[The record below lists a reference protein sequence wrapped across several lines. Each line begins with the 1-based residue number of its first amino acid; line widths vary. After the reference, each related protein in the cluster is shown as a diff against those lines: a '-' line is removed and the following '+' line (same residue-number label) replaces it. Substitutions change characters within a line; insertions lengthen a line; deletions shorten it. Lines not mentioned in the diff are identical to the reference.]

1 MNKDIAVFKK
11 AKEMELARLRRIAEG
26 LATDDGPGGCPYCIL
41 FIERGCEACPIKLK
55 SGYSDC
61 RLSPYAEWARH
72 QSQAHFKLDP
82 PYRIEC
88 DHCRELLA
96 KVYAYV
102 KAAPISNEEQLDM
115 LAM

>member
-11 AKEMELARLRRIAEG
+11 AKQMELARLKRIAEG
-26 LATDDGPGGCPYCIL
+26 LATDDGPDGSPLCRL
-41 FIERGCEACPIKLK
+41 FLHDNCEACPVKLQ

-72 QSQAHFKLDP
+72 QSETHFKLEP

-88 DHCRELLA
+88 DHCRYLIA
-96 KVYAYV
+96 KVYAYTSDV
-102 KAAPISNEEQLDM
+102 PIHNEEQISLI
-115 LAM
+115 